1 MSVINQQLH
10 TLCHL
15 YGFSGVVERR
25 LVAFVDLLQ
34 RWNRRTNLIS
44 RSDGHQI
51 ITKHIAD
58 SLAFLKLNVL
68 HPSQN
73 ILDFGS
79 GAGFPGLI
87 LKIVA
92 PELQINLLDSK
103 RMKVLFL
110 REAIA
115 TLDLRDVNVLL
126 LRVEELSRDPDHD
139 LYDVVLA
146 RAVASL
152 VTLWTG
158 SIPLLRPGGYLLA
171 QKGGD
176 LHDEVSQLLQR
187 FPDCIVQ
194 FRPVFNPFEANVHSR
209 CFAILQH
216 SEKRDVAKSD

>member
-1 MSVINQQLH
+1 MSVINQQLY
-10 TLCHL
+10 TLCQL
-15 YGFSGVVERR
+15 YGFSGVVEQR

-51 ITKHIAD
+51 VTKHIAD

-68 HPSQN
+68 HPLHN

-87 LKIVA
+87 LKIAA

-103 RMKVLFL
+103 RIKVLFL

-115 TLDLRDVNVLL
+115 ALELSDVNVLL
-126 LRVEELSRDPDHD
+126 SRAEELSRDPNHD
-139 LYDVVLA
+139 RYDFVLA

-158 SIPLLRPGGYLLA
+158 STPLLRPGGYLLA

-187 FPDCIVQ
+187 FPGCIVQ
-194 FRPVFNPFEANVHSR
+194 FRPVLNPFETSVHSR
-209 CFAILQH
+209 CFAIVQDR
-216 SEKRDVAKSD
+216 EKRDVAKSN